1 MIGNYSCFLFSF
13 SVETRGPVTSVQPFH
28 RVYPSGISGIYVIKM
43 ALHHI
48 RIQRWPQFIL
58 IENNEVMIRSDNDQ
72 ATKIRTIYQNR
83 DTETIEN
90 ERIFPIEQL

>member
-1 MIGNYSCFLFSF
+1 MWFQQY
-13 SVETRGPVTSVQPFH
+13 
-28 RVYPSGISGIYVIKM
+28 RVSI
-43 ALHHI
+43 
-48 RIQRWPQFIL
+48 IQRWPQFIL